1 MLLGTCPSDWLGLGL
16 SEHRRHGELQS
27 FLGWGHRSVLREAR
41 IPNLHD
47 LARKLAGHFNKAWI
61 PLEPKLPFE
70 VATRRSGGGRF
81 AERLSADQIAWQEF
95 LFTSLHQPRAEVQ
108 RLTQMPVY
116 VAKLDD
122 QEGE

>member
-1 MLLGTCPSDWLGLGL
+1 MASCRAFSDGATDP
-16 SEHRRHGELQS
+16 
-27 FLGWGHRSVLREAR
+27 FILREAR

-70 VATRRSGGGRF
+70 VATRRSGGARF